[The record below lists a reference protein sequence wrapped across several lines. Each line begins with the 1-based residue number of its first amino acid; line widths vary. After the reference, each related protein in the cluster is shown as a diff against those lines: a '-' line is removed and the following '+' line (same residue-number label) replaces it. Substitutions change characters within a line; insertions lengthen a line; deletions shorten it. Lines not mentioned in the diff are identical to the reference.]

1 MDVLVARRSLLPPEN
16 VGRWPTVALHGQHQ
30 DLATGLHKMV
40 ARYYQPELGRWTQPD
55 PLRRV
60 VTAAQPP
67 EANAYLYVGANP
79 INFIDPSGLLSKC
92 AVGAIALTAVS
103 AALTVASAGA
113 GAPAAFGPQYAAAS
127 IGLTVAC
134 EFG

>member
-67 EANAYLYVGANP
+67 EANAYLYVEANP
-79 INFIDPSGLLSKC
+79 INFIDPSGCCQSVRWEQSRSRLY
-92 AVGAIALTAVS
+92 
-103 AALTVASAGA
+103 
-113 GAPAAFGPQYAAAS
+113 PPR
-127 IGLTVAC
+127 
-134 EFG
+134 